1 MTHLQRHSGAVLDC
15 CCDRTNRCPRELER
29 PSREPH
35 DSPARRAERQAGN
48 HAIQLH
54 VKGVHRANPIA
65 LTIGESKSDKGPRP
79 DQAIEAL
86 RTSSLGLSRRPRRNC
101 TRRDGR
107 SRVTT
112 HRADLSQARTVI
124 ERHVLKQK
132 LRPPERIAKARD
144 RDGRFDLAPYA
155 VVYSEQGT
163 VVWESEVRRS
173 WTGFR
178 HGASRSPRL
187 RSRLTTTIGSKARV
201 RYVGLVN
208 CSGGQVSILSSCIV
222 AKP

>member
-1 MTHLQRHSGAVLDC
+1 M
-15 CCDRTNRCPRELER
+15 
-29 PSREPH
+29 
-35 DSPARRAERQAGN
+35 
-48 HAIQLH
+48 
-54 VKGVHRANPIA
+54 
-65 LTIGESKSDKGPRP
+65 
-79 DQAIEAL
+79 
-86 RTSSLGLSRRPRRNC
+86 
-101 TRRDGR
+101 
-107 SRVTT
+107 
-112 HRADLSQARTVI
+112 
-124 ERHVLKQK
+124 KQK

-187 RSRLTTTIGSKARV
+187 LSRLTTTIGSKARD

-222 AKP
+222 ANP